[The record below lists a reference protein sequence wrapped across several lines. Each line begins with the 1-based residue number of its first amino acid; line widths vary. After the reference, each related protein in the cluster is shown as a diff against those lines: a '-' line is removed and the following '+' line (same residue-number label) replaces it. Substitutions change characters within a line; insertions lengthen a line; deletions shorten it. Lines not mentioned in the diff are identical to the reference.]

1 MNFLYECV
9 YKKRQW
15 ENDYIDRRV
24 VKFYLT
30 QTLSVADS
38 CSKAIIVFCHTSKST
53 RKQNIMHFLILNEI
67 FVTILSLVVNFLH

>member
-1 MNFLYECV
+1 MNVF

-38 CSKAIIVFCHTSKST
+38 CSKAIIVFCHTSKSS
-53 RKQNIMHFLILNEI
+53 REGNIMHFLILNEI
-67 FVTILSLVVNFLH
+67 FVTINSLVVNFLR

>member
-53 RKQNIMHFLILNEI
+53 RKQNIKYFLILN
-67 FVTILSLVVNFLH
+67 

>member
-1 MNFLYECV
+1 MNVF

-15 ENDYIDRRV
+15 ENDYTDRRV

-53 RKQNIMHFLILNEI
+53 RKQNIMHFLISNEI
-67 FVTILSLVVNFLH
+67 FVTILSLVVNFFS